1 MLLIYLLRLQKE
13 QKKANYDGVQIHAA
27 HFFFLSRF
35 ISPIVNHRKDKY
47 GGSTQNRIRILIE
60 ILKGI
65 KDKNLGL
72 HISLKINS
80 NDFYEGGIE
89 EEGCLE
95 ICKMMANEGIDSIE
109 ISGNG
114 TSRSRIKAHV
124 NEAYFK
130 KCAEKVAESVNV
142 PIALVGGIRS
152 KKTIEDILEKTKIEI
167 ISLSRPLVNDPDFPK
182 KWNVVILK
190 TQNVSLVMDA
200 IVLNVIDAFLI
211 KKRLKNEYIK
221 FFNYNKF

>member
-1 MLLIYLLRLQKE
+1 
-13 QKKANYDGVQIHAA
+13 
-27 HFFFLSRF
+27 
-35 ISPIVNHRKDKY
+35 
-47 GGSTQNRIRILIE
+47 
-60 ILKGI
+60 
-65 KDKNLGL
+65 
-72 HISLKINS
+72 
-80 NDFYEGGIE
+80 
-89 EEGCLE
+89 
-95 ICKMMANEGIDSIE
+95 MMANEGIDSIE

-182 KWNVVILK
+182 KMECGDIEDSKYISCNGCYRSKCHRCVFNK
-190 TQNVSLVMDA
+190 EK
-200 IVLNVIDAFLI
+200 I
-211 KKRLKNEYIK
+211 KK
-221 FFNYNKF
+221 